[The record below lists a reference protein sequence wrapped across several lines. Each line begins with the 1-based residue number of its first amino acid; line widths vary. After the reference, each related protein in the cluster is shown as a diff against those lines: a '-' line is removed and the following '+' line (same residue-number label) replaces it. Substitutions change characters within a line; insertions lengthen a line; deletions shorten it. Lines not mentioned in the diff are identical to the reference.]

1 MEEDEHG
8 RNSAHYLE
16 TFSDRN
22 VGFYRRRGYDVVGEF
37 RIGVGTGNGSASGAH
52 RRGLTGMR
60 RETRNS

>member
-22 VGFYRRRGYDVVGEF
+22 VGFYRRRGHVVGEF
-37 RIGVGTGNGSASGAH
+37 TIGDGTRGWGMVRPA
-52 RRGLTGMR
+52 GLTAA
-60 RETRNS
+60 S